1 MKLIPFQI
9 ELQSG
14 KYQNFIAKV
23 WKYAKYGFLGFVLY
37 MVSVNFNFFWLF
49 GRMPSLEELE
59 NPKSQLA
66 STIYSTDGKEL
77 GRFFYENRSEIEF
90 SELSPYIHDA
100 LVATE
105 DVRFYRHSGIDA
117 RSMFRVVAG
126 LLTGQSGRTGG
137 GSTITQQLAKNLF
150 KLREDDYYKG
160 PLGRIPVMGK
170 VIGKTKEWIT
180 AVKLERR
187 YSKQEIMKMY
197 LNTIEF
203 SSGAYGIKSACKTYF
218 GKQPHEVSVE
228 EAAMLVGMIQNPSR
242 FNPKFHPVNSRARR
256 DVVFDQMVKYTK
268 LTSEQAEKLK
278 AKAIVLKYQ
287 PESHNTGPAP
297 YFREFLKDWLK
308 KEIKELG
315 YEPSDIYTKGFK
327 VYTTLDF
334 RMQRYAEESMK
345 DNMSEQQKLFN
356 AHWKGQNPWVT
367 EIEDSGR
374 YKEIPGF
381 LETMA
386 KRTGRY
392 QELKKLHDGDETKI
406 WKDMKK
412 RHKMTVFTWAG
423 ERDTLISSM
432 DSIAYYKRFLQSG
445 LLSIDPRNGYIKAWV
460 GGINYK
466 YFKYDH
472 VFQGK
477 RQPGSTFKPFVY
489 ATAIDNG
496 FSTCQTVVD
505 QPITFGSEDGV
516 YGKTWTPKNAEGGYS
531 GRAYTLREALGRSVN
546 TVSAT
551 LIKQFK
557 AKTVAKYA
565 HQLGIKSD
573 LDEIP
578 ALCLGVSNVSL
589 YELLSG
595 YGVFVNGGKY
605 TEPIFVT
612 RIEDKNGNL
621 IKDYL
626 PNQKEVLSQETS
638 YKMLHLL
645 RGATSPG
652 GTAYGGLIRYG
663 VLDGNEVAAKTGTT
677 SNYSD
682 GWFVAATQNLVTGVW
697 TGGDEPA
704 IHFRTIAL
712 GQGARVA
719 LPAVG
724 GYLKRI
730 YADATLKESYPRT
743 SFIKPSTISI
753 SGDCVFAQGEGYYI
767 DSSQRYTPP
776 TAKPIDDEQL
786 VP

>member
-1 MKLIPFQI
+1 MKIFPFQI
-9 ELQSG
+9 ELQAG
-14 KYQNFIAKV
+14 KYQNLIAKI
-23 WKYAKYGFLGFVLY
+23 WKFTKVGFLSFVIY
-37 MVSVNFNFFWLF
+37 MLAVNFNLFWLF

-59 NPKSQLA
+59 NPKSQVA
-66 STIYSTDGKEL
+66 STIYSTDGKEM

-90 SELSPYIHDA
+90 DELSPYIVDA

-105 DVRFYRHSGIDA
+105 DVRFKRHSGIDA

-137 GSTITQQLAKNLF
+137 GSTITQQLAKNLY

-160 PLGRIPVMGK
+160 PLARIPILGK

-187 YSKQEIMKMY
+187 YTKEEIMKMY

-203 SSGAYGIKSACKTYF
+203 SSGAYGIKSATKTYF
-218 GKQPHEVSVE
+218 GKQPHEVKLE
-228 EAAMLVGMIQNPSR
+228 EAALLVGMIQNPSR
-242 FNPKFHPVNSRARR
+242 FNPKFRPINSRARR
-256 DVVFDQMVKYTK
+256 DVVLDQMVKYGK
-268 LTSEQAEKLK
+268 LTSDQAKSLK
-278 AKAIVLKYQ
+278 AKPIVLRYQ

-327 VYTTLDF
+327 IYTTLDS
-334 RMQRYAEESMK
+334 RMQRYAEEAMK
-345 DNMSEQQKLFN
+345 ENMTEQQKLFN
-356 AHWKGQNPWVT
+356 AHWKGQNPWVM
-367 EIEDSGR
+367 EIEDTGK

-386 KRTGRY
+386 RRTGRY
-392 QELKKLHDGDETKI
+392 QELKRLHDGDEEKI

-412 RHKMTVFTWAG
+412 RRKMSVFTWAG
-423 ERDTLISSM
+423 ERDTVMSSM

-496 FSTCQTVVD
+496 FSTCQTVID
-505 QPITFGSEDGV
+505 QPVTFTREDGA
-516 YGKTWTPKNAEGGYS
+516 YGDKPWTPKNAEGGYS
-531 GRAYTLREALGRSVN
+531 GRAYTLREALGRSIN

-557 AKTVAKYA
+557 AKNVIKMAR
-565 HQLGIKSD
+565 QLGIKSE
-573 LDEIP
+573 LPESP
-578 ALCLGVSNVSL
+578 SLCLGVGEVSL

-621 IKDYL
+621 IKDYI

-638 YKMLHLL
+638 YKMIHLL

-652 GTAYGGLIRYG
+652 GTAYNGLNRFGI
-663 VLDGNEVAAKTGTT
+663 LEGNEVAAKTGTT

-712 GQGARVA
+712 GQGSRVA

-724 GYLKRI
+724 GYLKRV
-730 YADATLKESYPRT
+730 YADAELKDKYPRT
-743 SFIKPSTISI
+743 SFIKPSTVSI

-767 DSSQRYTPP
+767 DSTQRYTPP

-786 VP
+786 